1 MTKKQWKNKVI
12 EYCKALGTYKP
23 EFDITYDILADTLV
37 QLEEAQK
44 TFEESGEEVIIR
56 HTNNSGASNWAQH
69 PALRMCNDLKRD
81 ALTYLR
87 DCGLS
92 CAALRKINDDALDNT
107 VKKKSPLAEALE
119 KLSAK

>member
-1 MTKKQWKNKVI
+1 MTKSEWKEKI
-12 EYCKALGTYKP
+12 IGHCKSLGTFKE
-23 EFDITYDILADTLV
+23 EFAITYDLLADTLY

-56 HTNNSGASNWAQH
+56 HVNNSGASNWAQH

-87 DCGLS
+87 DCGLT

-107 VKKKSPLAEALE
+107 VKRKSPLAEALA
-119 KLSAK
+119 KLG